1 MQILNRTPHPIS
13 ISVAEATPAS
23 TITISAALPEDIAR
37 VETIAHKTEPLYVD
51 SGIHVVVDGKLDP
64 RPTADRRLVP
74 TATMSWGK
82 IVGLPP
88 PSVHYRY
95 IVSVIVAAAAHAEG
109 RDISDLYVP
118 GDQVRDAS
126 GRIVGCMALTP
137 AVDALPGNVLRLSPR
152 GEMVTHFMDVAA
164 LLCYRDDV
172 TTGEQPFATRRRG
185 SWPMQAHFI
194 IRRPEAHGGGYARI
208 TQEWGT
214 DAWEWREISAEQAVA
229 QYYTG
234 QGSVD

>member
-1 MQILNRTPHPIS
+1 MQILNRTPHPIR
-13 ISVAEATPAS
+13 
-23 TITISAALPEDIAR
+23 ITAADAAVITLPAALAEDIVR
-37 VETIAHKTEPLYVD
+37 VETTSRADSPLYVD
-51 SGIHVVVDGKLDP
+51 FASGDP
-64 RPTADRRLVP
+64 ADAPSYKTTGIVP
-74 TATMSWGK
+74 VATMSWGRV
-82 IVGLPP
+82 VGLPA

-95 IVSVIVAAAAHAEG
+95 VVSVIVAAAAHAEG

-137 AVDALPGNVLRLSPR
+137 AADALPGNVLRLSPR

-194 IRRPEAHGGGYARI
+194 IRRPEAHGGGYARV

-214 DAWEWREISAEQAVA
+214 DAWEWREITAEQAVA
-229 QYYTG
+229 QYCTG